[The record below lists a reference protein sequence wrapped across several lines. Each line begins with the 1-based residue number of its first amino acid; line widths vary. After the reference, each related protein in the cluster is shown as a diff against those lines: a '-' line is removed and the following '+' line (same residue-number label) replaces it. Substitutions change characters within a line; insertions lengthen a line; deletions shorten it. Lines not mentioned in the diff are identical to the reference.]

1 MDQNIGT
8 YKVCCIIPSRINSSR
23 FPGKPL
29 VKLNG
34 RELILRVCDTASQCK
49 LIDKVI
55 VATEDEII
63 RDVVNANGY
72 EAVITSKQITC
83 THRVSDVAKQLD
95 YDYFINIQGDEPCL
109 NPTII
114 DEMIRF
120 AVESNHDVVQATYP
134 ISQDDI
140 EDEDCVKAVVNN
152 GKIIYLTRNPEII
165 TKNLTGIAG
174 VYVYKKSSIVNFTN
188 YDLTLVEA
196 WEGLDT
202 FGFIGKDDVIPYEFP
217 SRTFA
222 IDRPSDVKIVERY
235 LL

>member
-1 MDQNIGT
+1 MDQKVGT
-8 YKVCCIIPSRINSSR
+8 CKVCCIIPSRINSSR

-34 RELILRVCDTASQCK
+34 RELILRVCDIASQCK
-49 LIDKVI
+49 LIDKII

-63 RDVVNANGY
+63 SNLVTINGY
-72 EAVITSKQITC
+72 DAAITSKQITC
-83 THRVSDVAKQLD
+83 THRVSDVAKQLN

-109 NPTII
+109 NPSHI
-114 DEMIRF
+114 DQMIEF
-120 AVESNHDVVQATYP
+120 AIQNDHSVVQATYP
-134 ISQDDI
+134 ISQEDL
-140 EDEDCVKAVVNN
+140 EDEDCVKAVLNN

-165 TKNLTGIAG
+165 TQNLTGIAG
-174 VYVYKKSSIVNFTN
+174 VYVYKKSSIVNFTS

-202 FGFIGKDDVIPYEFP
+202 LGFIGKHDVIPYEFP

-222 IDRPSDVKIVERY
+222 IDRPSDVKVVEKY
-235 LL
+235 LS